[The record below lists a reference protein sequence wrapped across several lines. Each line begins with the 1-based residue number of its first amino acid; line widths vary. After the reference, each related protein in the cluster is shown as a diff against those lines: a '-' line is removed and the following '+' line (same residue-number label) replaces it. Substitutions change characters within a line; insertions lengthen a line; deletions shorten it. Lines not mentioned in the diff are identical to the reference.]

1 MINGKGTLR
10 FILPWIIN
18 WYYKIKYPNSYDDL
32 LLNNLIYLNRLASL
46 VLYPHLSWSTYSIN
60 SKQNNRKCEIGSAKI
75 TINVTQLIEFDE
87 NPTVFRK
94 LIETKHTILVE
105 KILVPNLTEKK
116 AFVEEYELD
125 KAEIFEDQN
134 LIISFDETRR

>member
-1 MINGKGTLR
+1 M
-10 FILPWIIN
+10 
-18 WYYKIKYPNSYDDL
+18 
-32 LLNNLIYLNRLASL
+32 
-46 VLYPHLSWSTYSIN
+46 
-60 SKQNNRKCEIGSAKI
+60 
-75 TINVTQLIEFDE
+75 TQLIEFDE

-94 LIETKHTILVE
+94 LIETKYQILIE

>member
-1 MINGKGTLR
+1 M
-10 FILPWIIN
+10 
-18 WYYKIKYPNSYDDL
+18 
-32 LLNNLIYLNRLASL
+32 
-46 VLYPHLSWSTYSIN
+46 
-60 SKQNNRKCEIGSAKI
+60 
-75 TINVTQLIEFDE
+75 TQLIEFDE

>member
-1 MINGKGTLR
+1 
-10 FILPWIIN
+10 
-18 WYYKIKYPNSYDDL
+18 
-32 LLNNLIYLNRLASL
+32 
-46 VLYPHLSWSTYSIN
+46 
-60 SKQNNRKCEIGSAKI
+60 
-75 TINVTQLIEFDE
+75 VTQLIEFDE

-94 LIETKHTILVE
+94 LIETKYQILIE

-116 AFVEEYELD
+116 DFVEEYELD

>member
-1 MINGKGTLR
+1 
-10 FILPWIIN
+10 
-18 WYYKIKYPNSYDDL
+18 
-32 LLNNLIYLNRLASL
+32 
-46 VLYPHLSWSTYSIN
+46 
-60 SKQNNRKCEIGSAKI
+60 
-75 TINVTQLIEFDE
+75 VTQLIEFDE

-94 LIETKHTILVE
+94 LIETKHQILVE